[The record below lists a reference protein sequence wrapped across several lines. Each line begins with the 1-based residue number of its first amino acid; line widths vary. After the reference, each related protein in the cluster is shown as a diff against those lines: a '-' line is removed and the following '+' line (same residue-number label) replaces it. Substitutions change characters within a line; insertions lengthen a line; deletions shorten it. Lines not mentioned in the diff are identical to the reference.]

1 MEHRGNV
8 FCLIVA
14 VNALTHTF
22 SLSCSLHSLVEFVEN
37 KTHVCVLSSELRK
50 KTLAARNV
58 VHPWKQCFSK
68 LQFSLK
74 FTQRQKKY
82 IIEDKNRFL
91 GQIQIGIKTAQLLT
105 VVRM

>member
-58 VHPWKQCFSK
+58 VHPRKQCFSK

-74 FTQRQKKY
+74 FTQRQKNTLLRIKIAFWVKY
-82 IIEDKNRFL
+82 K
-91 GQIQIGIKTAQLLT
+91 
-105 VVRM
+105 